1 MRFPRQSGFTLVE
14 ILIVVV
20 ILGVLSA
27 IVVPQFARASG
38 DAQMVGTVDQL
49 VKLRRALAV
58 YFVRENSRFPDA
70 SAGDGTWGGLLGGR
84 YMRNA
89 PSNIWVG
96 GENARVIT
104 IGTGPDSS
112 YHQDYGW
119 IYNPDTGDVWA
130 AGYDAN
136 DNPFPKP

>member
-1 MRFPRQSGFTLVE
+1 MRSLRRSAFTLVE

-27 IVVPQFARASG
+27 IVVPQFARATG

-58 YFVRENSRFPDA
+58 YFVRENSRFPNVE
-70 SAGDGTWGGLLGGR
+70 AGNGTWGELLGGH

-89 PSNIWVG
+89 PANIWVG
-96 GENARVIT
+96 GDNARVIT
-104 IGTGPDSS
+104 LGTGPDSG
-112 YHQDYGW
+112 YHTDYGW
-119 IYNPDTGDVWA
+119 IYNPSTGDVWA
-130 AGYDAN
+130 AGYDAE
-136 DNPFPKP
+136 DNPFPRP